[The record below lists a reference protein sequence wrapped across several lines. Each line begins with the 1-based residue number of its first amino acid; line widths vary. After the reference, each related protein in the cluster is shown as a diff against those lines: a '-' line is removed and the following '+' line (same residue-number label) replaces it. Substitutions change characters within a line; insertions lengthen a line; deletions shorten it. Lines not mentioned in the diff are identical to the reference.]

1 MSSSSR
7 HDKLEQLRTA
17 ADDAD
22 AALLKALPWIILLAV
37 TIAGCY
43 FLFSELQKRWWFR
56 SKAAYRTH
64 TCREKI
70 SERFGLTINR
80 VSRDGKI
87 VIAPGESEKWQR
99 RGLEAELA
107 QHLRTPIRLSVK
119 DGCVSIRDAVKT
131 PGYLPGRARFSA
143 TTGEILIGVDTQT
156 GEQARIALKE
166 KSGFILAGKPG
177 SGKSVFLNQL
187 IMALMTRSEVVTF
200 DGKRDDPEK
209 ILEKV
214 EFLQETMK
222 KRLEKGIDYWKV
234 DTKDRPKLLLLVLDE
249 AQAWFSPASTSKQDK
264 TAAAEREA
272 LVRDLVQRGRSAG
285 VLVVLATQR
294 MTADVIPTG
303 IRDLCGV
310 KMVGRVTRPEDSQ
323 LVLGVRP
330 GEGEPDP
337 LRATPGQFVV
347 DDECHPMRMVQVY
360 GPK

>member
-1 MSSSSR
+1 MSSSNR
-7 HDKLEQLRTA
+7 NDELWQLRTA
-17 ADDAD
+17 ADNAD
-22 AALLKALPWIILLAV
+22 AALIRALPWIILLV
-37 TIAGCY
+37 IAATGIY
-43 FLFSELQKRWWFR
+43 FLYTALQRKWWFR
-56 SKAAYRTH
+56 SRAAYRTH
-64 TCREKI
+64 THREKI
-70 SERFGLTINR
+70 SDRFGLTISH
-80 VSRDGKI
+80 VSRDGRI
-87 VIAPGESEKWQR
+87 AIAPGETEKWQR

-107 QHLRTPIRLSVK
+107 QHLSTPIRLSVK
-119 DGCVSIRDAVKT
+119 DGYISIRDAVKT

-143 TTGEILIGVDTQT
+143 TTGEMLIGVDTVT
-156 GEQARIALKE
+156 GAPARIALKE
-166 KSGFILAGKPG
+166 KSGLVLAGKPG

-187 IMALMTRSEVVTF
+187 IMALMTRSEIVSF

-209 ILEKV
+209 ILGKV
-214 EFLQETMK
+214 EFLRETMK

-234 DTKDRPKLLLLVLDE
+234 DTRDRPKLLLLVLDE
-249 AQAWFSPASTSKQDK
+249 CQAWFSPASSSKQDK

-337 LRATPGQFVV
+337 LRAKPGQFVV
-347 DDECHPMRMVQVY
+347 DDEKHPMRMVQVY
-360 GPK
+360 GPR

>member
-22 AALLKALPWIILLAV
+22 AALIRALPWIILLVIAAV
-37 TIAGCY
+37 GIY
-43 FLFSELQKRWWFR
+43 FLYTALQRKWWFR
-56 SKAAYRTH
+56 SRAAYRAHTH
-64 TCREKI
+64 REKI
-70 SERFGLTINR
+70 SDRFGLTINR

-87 VIAPGESEKWQR
+87 VIAPGETEKWQR

-107 QHLRTPIRLSVK
+107 QHLSTPIRLSVK
-119 DGCVSIRDAVKT
+119 DGCVSIRDAIKT
-131 PGYLPGRARFSA
+131 PGYLPGRARFSTA
-143 TTGEILIGVDTQT
+143 TGEMLIGVDTET
-156 GEQARIALKE
+156 GEPARISLKE

-187 IMALMTRSEVVTF
+187 IMALMTRSEVVAF
-200 DGKRDDPEK
+200 DGKKDDPERV
-209 ILEKV
+209 LERV
-214 EFLQETMK
+214 EFLRETMK
-222 KRLEKGIDYWKV
+222 KRLEEGIDFWKI
-234 DTKDRPKLLLLVLDE
+234 DAKDRPKLLILVLDE
-249 AQAWFSPASTSKQDK
+249 AQTWFAPVSNAKQDK
-264 TAAAEREA
+264 AAAAEREA
-272 LVRDLVQRGRSAG
+272 LVRDLIQRGRSAG

-330 GEGEPDP
+330 GEGEPN
-337 LRATPGQFVV
+337 AMTAAPGQFVV
-347 DDECHPMRMVQVY
+347 DDETHPMRMVQVY

>member
-7 HDKLEQLRTA
+7 DSRLEQLRTA
-17 ADDAD
+17 ADNAD
-22 AALLKALPWIILLAV
+22 EALLKALPWILLLVMAV
-37 TIAGCY
+37 AGCS
-43 FLFSELQKRWWFR
+43 FLFSELQKRYWFR

-64 TCREKI
+64 TRREEIGKL
-70 SERFGLTINR
+70 FGLTIR
-80 VSRDGKI
+80 HISRDGRI
-87 VIAPGESEKWQR
+87 AIAPGETEKWQR
-99 RGLEAELA
+99 PGLEAELA
-107 QHLRTPIRLSVK
+107 QHLSTPIRLSVK
-119 DGCVSIRDAVKT
+119 DGYVSIRGTVKT
-131 PGYLPGRARFSA
+131 PGYLPGRARFSTA
-143 TTGEILIGVDTQT
+143 TGEMLIGVDTET
-156 GEQARIALKE
+156 GEPARIALKE

-200 DGKRDDPEK
+200 DGKKDSPER
-209 ILEKV
+209 ILENV

-222 KRLEKGIDYWKV
+222 KRLEKDIDYWKL

-249 AQAWFSPASTSKQDK
+249 AQTWFAPESSSKQDRA
-264 TAAAEREA
+264 AAAEREA

-294 MTADVIPTG
+294 MTADVIPSG

-310 KMVGRVTRPEDSQ
+310 KMVGRVTRPEDAL

-337 LRATPGQFVV
+337 LRAKPGQFVV

-360 GPK
+360 GPR

>member
-1 MSSSSR
+1 MSSSNR
-7 HDKLEQLRTA
+7 NDELEQLRTA

-22 AALLKALPWIILLAV
+22 AALIRALPWIILLAV

-43 FLFSELQKRWWFR
+43 LLFSELQKRYWFH

-70 SERFGLTINR
+70 SERFGLTIR
-80 VSRDGKI
+80 HVSRDGRMA
-87 VIAPGESEKWQR
+87 IAPGETEKWQR
-99 RGLEAELA
+99 PGLEAELA

-131 PGYLPGRARFSA
+131 PGYLPGRARFSTA
-143 TTGEILIGVDTQT
+143 TGEMIIGVDTET

-187 IMALMTRSEVVTF
+187 IMALMARSEVVAF
-200 DGKRDDPEK
+200 DGKKDDPEK
-209 ILEKV
+209 ILGKV
-214 EFLQETMK
+214 EFLRETMK
-222 KRLEKGIDYWKV
+222 KRLEEGIDFWKI
-234 DTKDRPKLLLLVLDE
+234 DTRDRPKLLLLVLDE
-249 AQAWFSPASTSKQDK
+249 CQTWFSPASSSKQDK
-264 TAAAEREA
+264 AAAAEREA

-294 MTADVIPTG
+294 MTADTVPSG
-303 IRDLCGV
+303 IRDICGV
-310 KMVGRVTRPEDSQ
+310 KMVGRVTRPEDTQ
-323 LVLGVRP
+323 LVLGVRL

-337 LRATPGQFVV
+337 LSAEPGQFVV
-347 DDECHPMRMVQVY
+347 DDEAHPMRMVQVY
-360 GPK
+360 GPR

>member
-1 MSSSSR
+1 MSSSNR
-7 HDKLEQLRTA
+7 NDELEQLRTA
-17 ADDAD
+17 ADSAD
-22 AALLKALPWIILLAV
+22 AALLRALPWIIFLAV
-37 TIAGCY
+37 TAAGCY
-43 FLFSELQKRWWFR
+43 LLFSELQKRWWFR

-87 VIAPGESEKWQR
+87 VIAPGESEKWHR
-99 RGLEAELA
+99 PGLEAELA
-107 QHLRTPIRLSVK
+107 QFLKTPLKISFGEGV
-119 DGCVSIRDAVKT
+119 VVARDAVKT

-143 TTGEILIGVDTQT
+143 ATGEMLIGVDMTT
-156 GEQARIALKE
+156 GEPARITLRE
-166 KSGFILAGKPG
+166 KSGLILAGKPG
-177 SGKSVFLNQL
+177 SGKTVFLNQL
-187 IMALMTRSEVVTF
+187 VRALMTRSEVVSF

-209 ILEKV
+209 ILGKI

-222 KRLEKGIDYWKV
+222 ERLKEDIDYWTI
-234 DTKDRPKLLLLVLDE
+234 DTKDRPKLLILVLDE
-249 AQAWFSPASTSKQDK
+249 AQTWFAPASNAKQDK
-264 TAAAEREA
+264 NAAAEREA

-294 MTADVIPTG
+294 MTADIIPAG

-310 KMVGRVTRPEDSQ
+310 KLVGRVTRPEDAQ

-337 LRATPGQFVV
+337 LSAESGQFVV

-360 GPK
+360 GPR

>member
-7 HDKLEQLRTA
+7 DSRLEQLRTA
-17 ADDAD
+17 ADNTDE
-22 AALLKALPWIILLAV
+22 ALLKALPWILLLVVAV
-37 TIAGCY
+37 AGCY
-43 FLFSELQKRWWFR
+43 LLFSELQKRYWFH
-56 SKAAYRTH
+56 SKAAYRTY
-64 TCREKI
+64 TRREEIGKL
-70 SERFGLTINR
+70 FGLTIRR
-80 VSRDGKI
+80 VSRDGR
-87 VIAPGESEKWQR
+87 IAISPGETEGWKR
-99 RGLEAELA
+99 PGLEAELA
-107 QHLRTPIRLSVK
+107 QFLRTPIRLSIFDGYVVVK
-119 DGCVSIRDAVKT
+119 DAIKT

-143 TTGEILIGVDTQT
+143 VTGEMLIGMDTET
-156 GEQARIALKE
+156 GEPARIALKE

-177 SGKSVFLNQL
+177 SGKTVFLNQL
-187 IMALMTRSEVVTF
+187 VRALMTRSEVVAF
-200 DGKRDDPEK
+200 DGKRDDPAK

-214 EFLQETMK
+214 EFLQRTMK
-222 KRLEKGIDYWKV
+222 RRLEEGIDYWQS

-249 AQAWFSPASTSKQDK
+249 CQTWFSPASTSKKDK
-264 TAAAEREA
+264 VTAAEREA

-330 GEGEPDP
+330 GEGEPN
-337 LRATPGQFVV
+337 AMTAAPGQFVV

>member
-22 AALLKALPWIILLAV
+22 AALLKVLPWIILLAV

-43 FLFSELQKRWWFR
+43 FLFSELQRKWWFR
-56 SKAAYRTH
+56 SRAAYRVYTH
-64 TCREKI
+64 REKI
-70 SERFGLTINR
+70 SESFGLTIRR
-80 VSRDGKI
+80 VSRDGRI
-87 VIAPGESEKWQR
+87 VISPGETERWKRS
-99 RGLEAELA
+99 GLEAELA
-107 QHLRTPIRLSVK
+107 QFLKSPIRLSVFDGYVVVK
-119 DGCVSIRDAVKT
+119 DAIKT
-131 PGYLPGRARFSA
+131 PGYIPGRARFSA
-143 TTGEILIGVDTQT
+143 PTGEMLIGVDTQT
-156 GEQARIALKE
+156 GEPARIALKE
-166 KSGFILAGKPG
+166 KAGFILAGKPG
-177 SGKSVFLNQL
+177 SGKTVLLNQ
-187 IMALMTRSEVVTF
+187 MVKALMVRSEVVVF

-209 ILEKV
+209 ILGRV
-214 EFLQETMK
+214 ELLREIMK
-222 KRLEKGIDYWKV
+222 KRLEEGIDFWKI
-234 DTKDRPKLLLLVLDE
+234 DTRDRPKLLLLVLDE
-249 AQAWFSPASTSKQDK
+249 CQTWFSPASTSKKDK
-264 TAAAEREA
+264 VTAAEREA

-330 GEGEPDP
+330 GEGEPN
-337 LRATPGQFVV
+337 AMTAAPGQFVV
-347 DDECHPMRMVQVY
+347 DDEAHPMRMVQVY

>member
-7 HDKLEQLRTA
+7 DSRLEQLHTA
-17 ADDAD
+17 ADNTDE
-22 AALLKALPWIILLAV
+22 ALLKALPWILLLVVAV
-37 TIAGCY
+37 AGCY
-43 FLFSELQKRWWFR
+43 LLFSELQKRWWFR

-64 TCREKI
+64 THREKI
-70 SERFGLTINR
+70 NECFGLTINH
-80 VSRDGKI
+80 VSRDGRVSI
-87 VIAPGESEKWQR
+87 SPGETEKWR
-99 RGLEAELA
+99 RSGLEAELA

-119 DGCVSIRDAVKT
+119 DGCVSIRDSVKT
-131 PGYLPGRARFSA
+131 PGYLPGRARFSTA
-143 TTGEILIGVDTQT
+143 TGEMIIGVDTET
-156 GEQARIALKE
+156 GEQARITLRE
-166 KSGFILAGKPG
+166 KSGLILAGKPG

-187 IMALMTRSEVVTF
+187 IMALMSRSEVVAF
-200 DGKRDDPEK
+200 DGKKDAPEK

-214 EFLQETMK
+214 EFLRETMK
-222 KRLEKGIDYWKV
+222 NRLEEGIDFWKI

-249 AQAWFSPASTSKQDK
+249 AQTWFSPASTSKQDK
-264 TAAAEREA
+264 NAAAEREA

-294 MTADVIPTG
+294 MTADVIPSG

-310 KMVGRVTRPEDSQ
+310 KLVGRVTRPEDAQ

-330 GEGEPDP
+330 GEGEPN
-337 LRATPGQFVV
+337 AMTAAPGQFVV